1 MKSTIKRMA
10 DKAAGEVGET
20 VRFIAG
26 VAGVWFF
33 IVTLIFAPF
42 HIPSESMQPSLEV
55 GDRVLVSKWAYG
67 YSRHSLPL
75 GIGYYLPDNWNARIL
90 GRTPERGDVVVFR
103 NPESRRNLI
112 KRVIGLP
119 GDIITYRDGRLYVN
133 GELVHREPAGT
144 RVYRA
149 HRGPT
154 VEVDVYDE
162 MLPGGSTH
170 LIYEQTDAGGLDN
183 AGPYRVPEGHA
194 FVMGDNR
201 DASTDSRVAPRA
213 GGAGGP
219 GYVRLSEIVGRA
231 ETVMFTLNR
240 CRREEG
246 YFCPTGR
253 VWRGL

>member
-1 MKSTIKRMA
+1 MMSFMKRMA
-10 DKAAGEVGET
+10 DNAAGEVSET
-20 VRFIAG
+20 IRFIAG
-26 VAGVWFF
+26 VAAVWFF

-75 GIGYYLPDNWNARIL
+75 GLGYYLPDSWNARIL
-90 GRTPERGDVVVFR
+90 GRTPQRGDVVVFR

-119 GDIITYRDGRLYVN
+119 GDIITYRDGRLYIN
-133 GELVHREPAGT
+133 GELVHREPVDT

-154 VEVDVYDE
+154 VEVEAYEE
-162 MLPGGSTH
+162 MLPGGH
-170 LIYEQTDAGGLDN
+170 DHMIYEQTDMGRADN
-183 AGPYRVPEGHA
+183 RGPYRVPDGHA

-201 DASTDSRVAPRA
+201 DSSTDSRFPP
-213 GGAGGP
+213 GEGGP

-231 ETVMFTLNR
+231 ETVMFTFHR
-240 CRREEG
+240 CREEEG
-246 YFCPTGR
+246 YYCPTGR

>member
-1 MKSTIKRMA
+1 MKSIFKRFA
-10 DKAAGEVGET
+10 DNAAGEISET
-20 VRFIAG
+20 LRFIAG

-75 GIGYYLPDNWNARIL
+75 GIGYYLPSSWNARIL

-103 NPESRRNLI
+103 VPESRRNLI

-133 GELVHREPAGT
+133 GELVHREPIES

-154 VEVDVYDE
+154 VEVMAFE
-162 MLPGGSTH
+162 ETLPGGFEH
-170 LIYEQTDAGGLDN
+170 VVYEHTDNGSADN
-183 AGPYRVPEGHA
+183 AGPYRVPAGHA

-201 DASTDSRVAPRA
+201 DSSTDSRFSPAR
-213 GGAGGP
+213 GGP

-231 ETVMFTLNR
+231 ETVMFTFKR
-240 CRREEG
+240 CRDEEG
-246 YFCPTGR
+246 FYCPTGR